1 MTNDEGMTKSKGQ
14 SPREDYDPF
23 GGDGNTAVVREEA
36 DEEND
41 EARMT
46 KDERMTKHDA
56 RNAPECDEAFWT
68 DAKVS
73 IVREEPDAKRVFD
86 LEERTARFGEAV
98 IDFAKTIPQDAVT
111 NRIISQLVGAATSV
125 GANYVEADDAVSKKE
140 FLKNIGTCRK
150 EARETKHFLR
160 MAVRA
165 VPALKPE
172 ARKLWME
179 ARELHLIFSRIWR
192 SGKNE

>member
-1 MTNDEGMTKSKGQ
+1 MTNDEGMTKSEGQ

-46 KDERMTKHDA
+46 NDERMTKHDA
-56 RNAPECDEAFWT
+56 REAPECDEAFWT

-111 NRIISQLVGAATSV
+111 NRVISQLVGAGTSV

-140 FLKNIGTCRK
+140 FLKSIGTCKK
-150 EARETKHFLR
+150 ETRETKDFLH

-165 VPALKPE
+165 VPALNL
-172 ARKLWME
+172 KLASFGWK
-179 ARELHLIFSRIWR
+179 RESYI
-192 SGKNE
+192 

>member
-1 MTNDEGMTKSKGQ
+1 MTKSEGQ

-46 KDERMTKHDA
+46 NDERMTKHDA
-56 RNAPECDEAFWT
+56 REAPECDEAFWT

-111 NRIISQLVGAATSV
+111 NRVISQLVGAATSV
-125 GANYVEADDAVSKKE
+125 GANYVEADDAISKKE

-165 VPALKPE
+165 VPELKPR

-179 ARELHLIFSRIWR
+179 AKELHLIFSKIWR
-192 SGKNE
+192 SGRGMTKHE